1 PGRETEVMP
10 MPKVSRS
17 VVRLREQQAAQLW
30 LRGLTQAEIGDILGL
45 SQSGISR
52 LLARPRAREAAR
64 RPVLRS
70 LGRPTAEG
78 LGLLSDR
85 EADEL
90 LDGAAI
96 PPEAPAKERGIPDC
110 LVVVTNE
117 DLGRIQPL

>member
-1 PGRETEVMP
+1 

-17 VVRLREQQAAQLW
+17 VVRLRGQQAAQPW
-30 LRGLTQAEIGDILGL
+30 LRGLTQAAIGGILGL
-45 SQSGISR
+45 SQSGSSR
-52 LLARPRAREAAR
+52 GPPRPRAGEAAR

-85 EADEL
+85 EAAEL

-96 PPEAPAKERGIPDC
+96 ASPAPAAAGAVESGSDP
-110 LVVVTNE
+110 
-117 DLGRIQPL
+117 